1 MGINLIS
8 FCQNLFDRLNESL
21 FHLPDGNFFARSA
34 VGVGYIKHMTQLIRC
49 IRIDQQRNAFGIAV
63 DPAAMLIPPADFGA
77 GCRIRLLCKN
87 QQLLLKRIFEII
99 GRSGQEVHVVVRIH
113 CQSPQMF
120 RLHLCNHLILARH
133 LVHLL
138 HHQSELSPQR
148 ESAALPKAKN
158 TAVLSGHLIFSSP
171 VQSNERPSHSLL
183 PDLLQSSIRSGHCK

>member
-34 VGVGYIKHMTQLIRC
+34 VGVGYIKYMTQLIRRIC
-49 IRIDQQRNAFGIAV
+49 IDQQRNAFGIAV

-77 GCRIRLLCKN
+77 GCRIRLLCEN

-120 RLHLCNHLILARH
+120 
-133 LVHLL
+133 
-138 HHQSELSPQR
+138 
-148 ESAALPKAKN
+148 
-158 TAVLSGHLIFSSP
+158 
-171 VQSNERPSHSLL
+171 
-183 PDLLQSSIRSGHCK
+183 

>member
-49 IRIDQQRNAFGIAV
+49 IRIDQQRNAFGIAIN
-63 DPAAMLIPPADFGA
+63 PAAMLIPPADFGA
-77 GCRIRLLCKN
+77 GCRIRLLCEN

-99 GRSGQEVHVVVRIH
+99 RRSGQEVHIVIRIH

-120 RLHLCNHLILARH
+120 RLHLRDHLILARH
-133 LVHLL
+133 LAHL
-138 HHQSELSPQR
+138 HHQSELSLQQ
-148 ESAALPKAKN
+148 ESAALLKAEN
-158 TAVLSGHLIFSSP
+158 TAVLSGHWIFSSP

>member
-34 VGVGYIKHMTQLIRC
+34 VGVGHIKYMTQLIRR
-49 IRIDQQRNAFGIAV
+49 IRIDQQRNAFGIAIN
-63 DPAAMLIPPADFGA
+63 PTAMLIPPADFGA

-99 GRSGQEVHVVVRIH
+99 GRSGQEVHIVIRIH

-120 RLHLCNHLILARH
+120 RLHLRDHLILARH
-133 LVHLL
+133 LAHL
-138 HHQSELSPQR
+138 HHQSELSLQQ
-148 ESAALPKAKN
+148 ESAALLKAKN

-171 VQSNERPSHSLL
+171 VHSNERLLHSLL
-183 PDLLQSSIRSGHCK
+183 PDLLRSSIRSGHCK

>member
-49 IRIDQQRNAFGIAV
+49 IRIDQQRNAFGIAIN
-63 DPAAMLIPPADFGA
+63 PAAMLIPPADFGA
-77 GCRIRLLCKN
+77 GCRIRLLCEN

-99 GRSGQEVHVVVRIH
+99 RRSGQKVHIVIRIH

-120 RLHLCNHLILARH
+120 RLHLRDHLILVRH

-138 HHQSELSPQR
+138 HHQSELSPQW
-148 ESAALPKAKN
+148 EAAALPKAKN
-158 TAVLSGHLIFSSP
+158 TAVLSGHWIFSSP
-171 VQSNERPSHSLL
+171 VQSNERLLHSLL

>member
-34 VGVGYIKHMTQLIRC
+34 VGVGHIKHMTQLIRC

-77 GCRIRLLCKN
+77 GCRIRLLCEN
-87 QQLLLKRIFEII
+87 QQLLLKGIFEVI
-99 GRSGQEVHVVVRIH
+99 GRSGQEVHVVIRIH

-120 RLHLCNHLILARH
+120 YLHLRYYLILARH
-133 LVHLL
+133 LVHL